1 MGLHDRPYWKD
12 DAAPTGGDGGG
23 GIMRGISSG
32 FPKPSKA
39 VKWLLIINA
48 VAFLLQL
55 ALSGN
60 QHVHLT
66 PWFGATT
73 KNFWQ
78 VWRYLTFQFLHD
90 TDGFWHIAMNMLGL
104 YMFGTQLEKLWGSRR
119 FLRFYLSCGAA
130 AGLLYVMI
138 GAIPQLGLKPGIP
151 LIGASG
157 GVFGILLACAV
168 ALPHMKV
175 ILVVFPV
182 SIRVAAVIIFGGMI
196 LYLLG
201 SLKPGEHSGSFWSS
215 VAHLGGAGMA
225 AMWLWVIPRFGSMAQ
240 GAIRRASRGSWQS
253 KMQRRRA
260 EQADI
265 DRILDKIRIEGL
277 ASLTRKEKHTLK
289 EATHRQQKEDR
300 DISRL

>member
-1 MGLHDRPYWKD
+1 MGLHDRPYWRD
-12 DAAPTGGDGGG
+12 DAAPTGGGGG
-23 GIMRGISSG
+23 GGMMRGISSG

-55 ALSGN
+55 ALAGN

-73 KNFWQ
+73 NEFWQ

-90 TDGFWHIAMNMLGL
+90 TEGFWHIAMNMLGL
-104 YMFGTQLEKLWGSRR
+104 YMFGTQLEKLLGSRR

-130 AGLLYVMI
+130 AGLLYVLV
-138 GAIPQLGLKPGIP
+138 GAIPQLGLKPG
-151 LIGASG
+151 
-157 GVFGILLACAV
+157 
-168 ALPHMKV
+168 
-175 ILVVFPV
+175 
-182 SIRVAAVIIFGGMI
+182 
-196 LYLLG
+196 
-201 SLKPGEHSGSFWSS
+201 EHSGNFWSQ

-225 AMWLWVIPRFGSMAQ
+225 AVWLWVIPRFGGAAQ
-240 GAIRRASRGSWQS
+240 GIVRRANRGAWQR
-253 KMQRRRA
+253 KMQRRQA

-265 DRILDKIRIEGL
+265 DRILDKIRVEGL
-277 ASLTRKEKHTLK
+277 ASLTRKEKNTLK
-289 EATHRQQKEDR
+289 QATLRQQREER

>member
-12 DAAPTGGDGGG
+12 AAGAEPEGGF
-23 GIMRGISSG
+23 MRGLSVG
-32 FPKPSKA
+32 LPKPSKA

-48 VAFLLQL
+48 AAFVLQL
-55 ALSGN
+55 ALGKSLQAPLN
-60 QHVHLT
+60 FWL
-66 PWFGATT
+66 GATAGG
-73 KNFWQ
+73 FWQ

-90 TDGFWHIAMNMLGL
+90 TSNLWHIALNMLGL
-104 YMFGTQLEKLWGSRR
+104 YMFGTPLEESWGSRP

-130 AGLLYVMI
+130 AGLLYVI
-138 GAIPQLGLKPGIP
+138 VGAILGKDSWVP

-168 ALPHMKV
+168 LLPDLKL

-182 SIRVAAVIIFGGMI
+182 PVRLAAVIIFGGMI
-196 LYLLG
+196 LYLLS
-201 SLKPGEHSGSFWSS
+201 SLRAGVYSGNFWSQ

-225 AMWLWVIPRFGSMAQ
+225 AMWLWVIPRFGGAAQ

-265 DRILDKIRIEGL
+265 DRILDKIRLEGL
-277 ASLTRKEKHTLK
+277 TSLTRKEKHTLK
-289 EATHRQQKEDR
+289 EATRRQQREDR